1 MLSARFRPITAIPT
15 TPICCLDITNSCQVL
30 MPHWT
35 QRQWGE
41 VMGML
46 THAAKG
52 RYSWPPTVFA
62 VQMMLN
68 KLFLNQWH

>member
-1 MLSARFRPITAIPT
+1 
-15 TPICCLDITNSCQVL
+15 